1 MSPSVK
7 RKQFC
12 ECLYELIWKLETIIV
27 SNMKYSTVREL
38 VSVMAGVYF
47 SQTSVFLAAVL
58 NFRVS
63 VSMGSRPQGE
73 S

>member
-1 MSPSVK
+1 MK
-7 RKQFC
+7 AI
-12 ECLYELIWKLETIIV
+12 LIV

-58 NFRVS
+58 NIRVS

-73 S
+73 SWL